1 MQNSNLKTLVS
12 CKPTE
17 FLRQTNR
24 IRKSVEKW
32 LTVTDI
38 MNIRKRLPH
47 MEMIP
52 LDATQEQKLEI
63 NERNEQAKREQIRE
77 NGMAILE
84 AIMDEHAEETL
95 EILAL
100 CCFVD
105 PKDVDNHT
113 VAEYLRAFNEL
124 MNDRDVLDFFTSL
137 VRLGQMRTVNA

>member
-1 MQNSNLKTLVS
+1 
-12 CKPTE
+12 
-17 FLRQTNR
+17 
-24 IRKSVEKW
+24 
-32 LTVTDI
+32 
-38 MNIRKRLPH
+38 

-124 MNDRDVLDFFTSL
+124 INDRDVLDFFTSL